1 MNKQATFLEWGEG
14 EVVSSPSHFCVC
26 SISRKNIFSTIF
38 HNNPNM
44 CLVHTFPMELEDTIY
59 YLSPDAF
66 CYIVSTLFL
75 YVQYEE
81 PFLII

>member
-1 MNKQATFLEWGEG
+1 MNKQATFLGWGG
-14 EVVSSPSHFCVC
+14 GRLHPPLPIPTS

-59 YLSPDAF
+59 YLSPF
-66 CYIVSTLFL
+66 FYIVSTLFL

-81 PFLII
+81 PFLIIR

>member
-1 MNKQATFLEWGEG
+1 MNKQATFLEWGG
-14 EVVSSPSHFCVC
+14 GVVASSSSLPVC
-26 SISRKNIFSTIF
+26 STSRKNIFSTIS

-59 YLSPDAF
+59 YLSPDVF

-75 YVQYEE
+75 YIQYEE

>member
-1 MNKQATFLEWGEG
+1 MNKQVTFLEWGG
-14 EVVSSPSHFCVC
+14 GRLHPPLPIPVC

-44 CLVHTFPMELEDTIY
+44 CLVHTFPMEPEDTIY
-59 YLSPDAF
+59 YLSSDAF

-75 YVQYEE
+75 YVQCEE

>member
-1 MNKQATFLEWGEG
+1 MDKQATFLEWGRRRLH
-14 EVVSSPSHFCVC
+14 PPLPIPVC

-59 YLSPDAF
+59 YLSPDTF
-66 CYIVSTLFL
+66 CT
-75 YVQYEE
+75 
-81 PFLII
+81 